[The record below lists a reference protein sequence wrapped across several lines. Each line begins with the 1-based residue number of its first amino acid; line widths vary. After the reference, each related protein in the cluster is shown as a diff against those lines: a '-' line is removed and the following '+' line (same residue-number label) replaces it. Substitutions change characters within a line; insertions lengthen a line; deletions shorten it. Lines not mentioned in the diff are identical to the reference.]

1 MVFVLMDCWRK
12 EEIVDLLGKGDFMK
26 FPARLFLL
34 FLIPC
39 LMMSGPA
46 RALES
51 DTDILVS
58 QAWVRAMPPSM
69 ENTAAYMTIENRT
82 DGELVLESAA
92 TNAARTVELHQMM
105 HSGDVMKMQQVDTLP
120 IPPGG
125 RLMLKPHGYHLML
138 IHLHK
143 PLTEGETV
151 PIVLHFAGGRS
162 LTVNAVVSKWGQGM

>member
-1 MVFVLMDCWRK
+1 
-12 EEIVDLLGKGDFMK
+12 MK

-34 FLIPC
+34 FLMPC
-39 LMMSGPA
+39 LILTGPA
-46 RALES
+46 HSQES
-51 DTDILVS
+51 DQDILVS

-82 DGELVLESAA
+82 DGELVLKSAA
-92 TNAARTVELHQMM
+92 TNAAQTVELHQMM
-105 HSGDVMKMQQVDTLP
+105 HSGDVMKMQQIDTLP
-120 IPPGG
+120 IPAGG
-125 RLMLKPHGYHLML
+125 SLVLKPHGYHLML

-151 PIVLHFAGGRS
+151 PIVLYFAGGRR